1 MQKLQKR
8 LCRNGFTQ
16 TGKKWPKLAHRL
28 QLFIASR
35 DSWPTVRADL
45 IYLRRRKYGSPRRM
59 VQQKEME
66 EIRLSAIG
74 VIGLL
79 LAIACLIILSYKG
92 VNAFIASLIAS
103 LVVVVTNLLPFW
115 ETFSGAYATG
125 LKNFVG
131 NYFLLFGLAAAYGE
145 FLKVTGAA
153 ESVAKVL
160 FKIFGVKW
168 APLGALLI
176 TLLMAMGGV
185 SAFVI
190 VFAVYPVAA
199 PLFRKANI
207 TKNLLPG
214 IVLCASVTLCLC
226 LPGNPTSTNA
236 LLARPEYGLGVDAF
250 SAPVMG
256 IIACIVGTVL
266 AGIYVTWQ
274 ARRQTAL
281 GVGYVVSG
289 TDALDDDEEKNL
301 PPFWASIIPLLIV
314 VFVMILLKNVMSA
327 TNSILTS
334 LCIAIVACVVLNPK
348 VFFGTHKK
356 HGVLKTFTT
365 GMWSSCTSALLLT
378 GGVMGFAGVVQAA
391 PGFQYFVDFANGLTT
406 AFNPYVSASVA
417 VNVVAGITGT
427 ALGGLQIFAD
437 TMLPNYINLGINPE
451 AFHRLM
457 TIACCGLD
465 TLPHC
470 STFILM
476 CSVCGVT
483 AKDSYK
489 HVFPLTVVM
498 PILLTVLCI
507 LMISVGII

>member
-1 MQKLQKR
+1 
-8 LCRNGFTQ
+8 
-16 TGKKWPKLAHRL
+16 
-28 QLFIASR
+28 
-35 DSWPTVRADL
+35 
-45 IYLRRRKYGSPRRM
+45 M

-168 APLGALLI
+168 APPGRAAHHPADGHGRRFRFCYRLCRLPRGRPLVPQGQHYEKPAARHCAVRFGDPVPVPARQPHQHQRIAGPSGVRLG
-176 TLLMAMGGV
+176 GGRIFG
-185 SAFVI
+185 SCNGHHRLHRG
-190 VFAVYPVAA
+190 Y
-199 PLFRKANI
+199 R
-207 TKNLLPG
+207 PG
-214 IVLCASVTLCLC
+214 RDLCH
-226 LPGNPTSTNA
+226 
-236 LLARPEYGLGVDAF
+236 
-250 SAPVMG
+250 
-256 IIACIVGTVL
+256 L
-266 AGIYVTWQ
+266 AG
-274 ARRQTAL
+274 QTADRL

-348 VFFGTHKK
+348 VFFGAHKK

>member
-1 MQKLQKR
+1 M
-8 LCRNGFTQ
+8 
-16 TGKKWPKLAHRL
+16 
-28 QLFIASR
+28 
-35 DSWPTVRADL
+35 
-45 IYLRRRKYGSPRRM
+45 
-59 VQQKEME
+59 
-66 EIRLSAIG
+66 G
-74 VIGLL
+74 V
-79 LAIACLIILSYKG
+79 
-92 VNAFIASLIAS
+92 
-103 LVVVVTNLLPFW
+103 
-115 ETFSGAYATG
+115 
-125 LKNFVG
+125 
-131 NYFLLFGLAAAYGE
+131 
-145 FLKVTGAA
+145 
-153 ESVAKVL
+153 
-160 FKIFGVKW
+160 
-168 APLGALLI
+168 
-176 TLLMAMGGV
+176 
-185 SAFVI
+185 
-190 VFAVYPVAA
+190 
-199 PLFRKANI
+199 
-207 TKNLLPG
+207 
-214 IVLCASVTLCLC
+214 
-226 LPGNPTSTNA
+226 
-236 LLARPEYGLGVDAF
+236 
-250 SAPVMG
+250 
-256 IIACIVGTVL
+256 IACIVGTVL

-348 VFFGTHKK
+348 VFFGAHKK

>member
-1 MQKLQKR
+1 M
-8 LCRNGFTQ
+8 
-16 TGKKWPKLAHRL
+16 
-28 QLFIASR
+28 
-35 DSWPTVRADL
+35 
-45 IYLRRRKYGSPRRM
+45 
-59 VQQKEME
+59 
-66 EIRLSAIG
+66 IG

-79 LAIACLIILSYKG
+79 LAITCLIVLSYKG

-103 LVVVVTNLLPFW
+103 VVVIITNMLPFW
-115 ETFSGAYATG
+115 GTLSGAYATG
-125 LKNFVG
+125 FKNFAG
-131 NYFLLFGLAAAYGE
+131 SYFLLFGLAAAYGE
-145 FLKVTGAA
+145 FLKVTGSA
-153 ESVAKVL
+153 ESVARVL

-236 LLARPEYGLGVDAF
+236 LLARPEYGLGVNAF
-250 SAPVMG
+250 SAPLMG
-256 IIACIVGTVL
+256 IIACVVGTVI
-266 AGIYVTWQ
+266 AGVYVTWQ
-274 ARRQTAL
+274 ARRQTAR

-289 TDALDDDEEKNL
+289 TDAQEESDKDL
-301 PPFWASIIPLLIV
+301 PPFLTSIVPLLIV
-314 VFVMILLKNVMSA
+314 VVVMILLKNIMSA
-327 TNSILTS
+327 TDSILTS
-334 LCIAIVACVVLNPK
+334 LCLAILASVILNPK
-348 VFFGTHKK
+348 VFFGADKK
-356 HGVLKTFTT
+356 ASILKTFTS

-391 PGFQYFVDFANGLTT
+391 PGFQYFVNFAMSLSNT
-406 AFNPYVSASVA
+406 FNPYVSASVA
-417 VNVVAGITGT
+417 VNVGAGITGT

-437 TMLPNYINLGINPE
+437 SMLPNYIGHVNPE

-489 HVFPLTVVM
+489 HVFPLTVLM
-498 PILLTVLCI
+498 PILLTILCI
-507 LMISVGII
+507 ILISVGII

>member
-1 MQKLQKR
+1 M
-8 LCRNGFTQ
+8 NT
-16 TGKKWPKLAHRL
+16 
-28 QLFIASR
+28 
-35 DSWPTVRADL
+35 
-45 IYLRRRKYGSPRRM
+45 
-59 VQQKEME
+59 
-66 EIRLSAIG
+66 IG
-74 VIGLL
+74 IIGLL
-79 LAIACLIILSYKG
+79 LAISCLIVLSYKG

-103 LVVVVTNLLPFW
+103 VVVIITNALPFW
-115 ETFSGAYATG
+115 ETLAGSYATG
-125 LKNFVG
+125 FKNFAG

-145 FLKVTGAA
+145 FLKVTGSA

-226 LPGNPTSTNA
+226 LPGN
-236 LLARPEYGLGVDAF
+236 LLARPEYGLGVNAF

-256 IIACIVGTVL
+256 IIACVAGTVI
-266 AGIYVTWQ
+266 AGVYVTWQ

-289 TDALDDDEEKNL
+289 TDALETEDEKDL
-301 PPFWASIIPLLIV
+301 PPFWSSIIPLLIV
-314 VFVMILLKNVMSA
+314 VLVMILLKDRMGA
-327 TNSILTS
+327 TDSILTS
-334 LCIAIVACVVLNPK
+334 LCVAIVASVVLNPK
-348 VFFGTHKK
+348 VFFGASKK
-356 HGVLKTFTT
+356 ESILKTFTA

-391 PGFQYFVDFANGLTT
+391 PGFQYFVDFAMGLSNT
-406 AFNPYVSASVA
+406 FNPYVSASVA

-437 TMLPNYINLGINPE
+437 SMLPAYLAQGVNPE
-451 AFHRLM
+451 AFHRLL

-489 HVFPLTVVM
+489 HVFPLTVIM
-498 PILLTVLCI
+498 PIFLTILCI
-507 LMISVGII
+507 CMIMVGII

>member
-1 MQKLQKR
+1 
-8 LCRNGFTQ
+8 
-16 TGKKWPKLAHRL
+16 
-28 QLFIASR
+28 
-35 DSWPTVRADL
+35 
-45 IYLRRRKYGSPRRM
+45 M

-301 PPFWASIIPLLIV
+301 PPLLGLYHPPANCCV
-314 VFVMILLKNVMSA
+314 RHDPAEERDERHQQHPDLSVHRHRGLRGPQPQGLLRH
-327 TNSILTS
+327 
-334 LCIAIVACVVLNPK
+334 P
-348 VFFGTHKK
+348 
-356 HGVLKTFTT
+356 
-365 GMWSSCTSALLLT
+365 
-378 GGVMGFAGVVQAA
+378 
-391 PGFQYFVDFANGLTT
+391 
-406 AFNPYVSASVA
+406 
-417 VNVVAGITGT
+417 
-427 ALGGLQIFAD
+427 
-437 TMLPNYINLGINPE
+437 
-451 AFHRLM
+451 
-457 TIACCGLD
+457 
-465 TLPHC
+465 
-470 STFILM
+470 
-476 CSVCGVT
+476 
-483 AKDSYK
+483 
-489 HVFPLTVVM
+489 
-498 PILLTVLCI
+498 
-507 LMISVGII
+507 

>member
-1 MQKLQKR
+1 M
-8 LCRNGFTQ
+8 NT
-16 TGKKWPKLAHRL
+16 
-28 QLFIASR
+28 
-35 DSWPTVRADL
+35 
-45 IYLRRRKYGSPRRM
+45 
-59 VQQKEME
+59 
-66 EIRLSAIG
+66 IG
-74 VIGLL
+74 IIGLL
-79 LAIACLIILSYKG
+79 LAISCLIVLSYKG

-103 LVVVVTNLLPFW
+103 VVVIITNALPFW
-115 ETFSGAYATG
+115 ETLAGSYATG
-125 LKNFVG
+125 FKNFAG

-145 FLKVTGAA
+145 FLKVTGSA

-236 LLARPEYGLGVDAF
+236 LLARPEYGLGVNAF

-256 IIACIVGTVL
+256 IIACVAGTVI
-266 AGIYVTWQ
+266 AGVYVTWQ

-289 TDALDDDEEKNL
+289 TDALETEDEKDL
-301 PPFWASIIPLLIV
+301 PPFWSSIIPLLIV
-314 VFVMILLKNVMSA
+314 VLVMILLKDRMGA
-327 TNSILTS
+327 TDSILTS
-334 LCIAIVACVVLNPK
+334 LCVAIVASVVLNPK
-348 VFFGTHKK
+348 VFFGASKK
-356 HGVLKTFTT
+356 ESILKTFTA

-391 PGFQYFVDFANGLTT
+391 PGFQYFVDFAMGLSNT
-406 AFNPYVSASVA
+406 FNPYVSASVA

-437 TMLPNYINLGINPE
+437 SMLPAYLAQGVNPE
-451 AFHRLM
+451 AFHRLL

-483 AKDSYK
+483 AKDSCK
-489 HVFPLTVVM
+489 HVFPLTVIM
-498 PILLTVLCI
+498 PIFLTILCI
-507 LMISVGII
+507 CMIMVGII